1 MNIISKVVAKDRCI
15 GCGMCAGLCP
25 SNVLYM
31 DFGTNAHYQ
40 AFEKDGCNPKCDICL
55 QICPFYEKDLGE
67 NEINSQTFSNLPN
80 EKQDFGK
87 FLNTYEFY
95 KLNEKERISSAS
107 GGAGHFVFKKLFDE
121 NLIDYAICVVGVD
134 FELFKFS
141 VIKNIGELENAKSS
155 AYYPVN
161 LEEMMKFILQNDGRF
176 AISALPCFAKA
187 LRLAM
192 AKNPKLRKR
201 IKFIIGLVCGQGKS
215 ANFAKKLADLSFGRK
230 NVKLKRINFRE
241 KIEGK
246 NAIQFSFKF
255 TDENGAVA
263 YDDRSTS
270 PFYYWGS
277 RAFTPLAC
285 NACTDVFAKCADTV
299 LMDAWLGDKMKDFR
313 GTSLVITRNEEL
325 DEIFKS
331 SSEFCKFIEPN
342 LVHKSQISQVNSK
355 NEVYFGT
362 KHPIKKLVLKEKIAI
377 QKFTN
382 ENYDCEE
389 FILKSMNKIKKITQ
403 IYNLLGRIKGKIFRI
418 LGIVK

>member
-1 MNIISKVVAKDRCI
+1 MNIISGVVAKDRCI
-15 GCGMCAGLCP
+15 GCGVCAGLCP

-40 AFEKDGCNPKCDICL
+40 AFEKDGCNPKCDICMKV
-55 QICPFYEKDLGE
+55 CPFYEKDLGE
-67 NEINSQTFSNLPN
+67 NELNSQIFANLPSV
-80 EKQDFGK
+80 KQDFGR
-87 FLNTYEFY
+87 FLNSYEFY
-95 KLNEKERISSAS
+95 KLDEKERISSAS
-107 GGAGHFVFKKLFDE
+107 GGAGHFIFKNLFEKD
-121 NLIDYAICVVGVD
+121 LIDYAICAVSVD
-134 FELFKFS
+134 YELFKFE
-141 VIKNIGELENAKSS
+141 VIKNADELEKTKSS
-155 AYYPVN
+155 AYYPLN
-161 LEEMMKFILQNDGRF
+161 LESMIKFILQNDARF

-201 IKFIIGLVCGQGKS
+201 VKFIIGLVCGQGKS
-215 ANFAKKLADLSFGRK
+215 ANFAKKLADLSFERK
-230 NVKLKRINFRE
+230 NVKLKRVNFRE

-277 RAFTPLAC
+277 RAFTPFAC
-285 NACTDVFAKCADTV
+285 NACTDVFAKCADAV

-355 NEVYFGT
+355 NEVYFGAQN
-362 KHPIKKLVLKEKIAI
+362 PIKKTILNTKLEI
-377 QKFTN
+377 QRYSN

-389 FILKSMNKIKKITQ
+389 FIVAKMKKISKL
-403 IYNLLGRIKGKIFRI
+403 IKIFSLPGRIKGKILRI
-418 LGIVK
+418 LGVIK